1 MKDKPSFIRVLFC
14 IAFFFLLLILNSE
27 AQNSINTL
35 DIYKNGKLNI
45 TANTVFL
52 ETKDF
57 LSINEIDKV
66 SLNKWK
72 NPPLTG
78 NYDFRFSKNAQWFKF
93 KLTKNENKGEKFYL
107 FISNKGINEVDLKY
121 KIDGKI
127 FDAGKSGDRI
137 QNRVYSSNYFIFPIQ
152 IPIHYSATYYLYCD
166 KRNENFN
173 VAFFLYSE
181 GALKSKEEKGKF
193 YIGLFLGIL
202 TLASLVSLFLFISMK
217 EKLHLWYIIYIL
229 SVINYILS
237 LEGFDTT
244 YLITNSPLYA
254 DTSRY
259 IAGSLTLSLMIFVM
273 QLFCK
278 QSNSNSRF
286 YTYSQFL
293 KWTIAAFIP
302 VTLMVYHWFPTLDFK
317 KVHYY
322 VHIALQYSGIMII
335 LISTI
340 EKMIQK
346 YKPAFFYFS
355 AVCILIISGI
365 MATLVEV
372 GVLDL
377 SIDTPNQLQ
386 WSFILEVIIIANGI
400 LYRYNLIKK
409 ENEMLEEELNK
420 HKIDSVRSMLQI
432 KNEEQQRIAE
442 DFHDLI
448 GGQLSALK
456 IKISFDETAVLKNE
470 YLELIDKI
478 SENTRR
484 IAHNL
489 IPTELNNNSISD
501 IIAYQTIQLNQSGK
515 IKFDFIQTGDA
526 FEFNKDKEINIYKIL
541 MEIINNIIKHSK
553 ATEAVIQFFFRTDQL
568 EILVEDNG
576 VGLKESD
583 HVGIG
588 MKNIHKRVD
597 VLKGDIKIDS
607 RTGNTTIIISIPFEH
622 E

>member
-14 IAFFFLLLILNSE
+14 IAFFFLLLIQISE

-66 SLNKWK
+66 ALNKWK

-78 NYDFRFSKNAQWFKF
+78 NYDFRFSKNTQWFKF
-93 KLTKNENKGEKFYL
+93 KLTKGENEGEKIYL

-121 KIDGKI
+121 KIDGKM
-127 FDAGKSGDRI
+127 FDAGRSGDHI
-137 QNRVYSSNYFIFPIQ
+137 QNRAYSSNYFIFPIQ
-152 IPIHYSATYYLYCD
+152 IPVHDSATYYLYCD
-166 KRNENFN
+166 KRNENFS
-173 VAFFLYSE
+173 VTFFLYTE
-181 GALKSKEEKGKF
+181 VALKSKEEKGKF

-244 YLITNSPLYA
+244 YLFPNSPLYA

-259 IAGSLTLSLMIFVM
+259 IAGSLTLSIMIFVM

-278 QSNSNSRF
+278 QSISNSRF

-302 VTLMVYHWFPTLDFK
+302 VTLMVYYWFPTLDFK

-322 VHIALQYSGIMII
+322 VHITLQYSGIMII

-365 MATLVEV
+365 MATLVEI

-386 WSFILEVIIIANGI
+386 WSFIIEVIIIANGI

-456 IKISFDETAVLKNE
+456 IKISCDETAVLKNE

-515 IKFDFIQTGDA
+515 IKFEFIQTGDP

-607 RTGNTTIIISIPFEH
+607 RPGNTTIIISIPFEH